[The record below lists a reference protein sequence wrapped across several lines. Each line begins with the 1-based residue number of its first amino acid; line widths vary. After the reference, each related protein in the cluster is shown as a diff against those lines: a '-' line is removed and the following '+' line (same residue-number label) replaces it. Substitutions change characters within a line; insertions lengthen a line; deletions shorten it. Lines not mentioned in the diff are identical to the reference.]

1 MTTHSRPIRRVA
13 FLLSGLS
20 LAALLGSCGSHLSG
34 TYGKE
39 SDGAQFTF
47 KSGGKVD
54 IELMGGMAAMEGSYT
69 VEDGKVKVMF
79 PQGVGQVF
87 KLDGDCLNGGAMYG
101 KLCKQ

>member
-1 MTTHSRPIRRVA
+1 MTTHPRTTRRAA
-13 FLLSGLS
+13 FLFSGLS

-47 KSGGKVD
+47 TSGDRV
-54 IELMGGMAAMEGSYT
+54 ELNILGQLMDGTYT
-69 VEDGKVKVMF
+69 VEDGKLMIMTSM
-79 PQGVGQVF
+79 GVGQTF
-87 KLDGDCLNGGAMYG
+87 RLDGDCIDAGPALG